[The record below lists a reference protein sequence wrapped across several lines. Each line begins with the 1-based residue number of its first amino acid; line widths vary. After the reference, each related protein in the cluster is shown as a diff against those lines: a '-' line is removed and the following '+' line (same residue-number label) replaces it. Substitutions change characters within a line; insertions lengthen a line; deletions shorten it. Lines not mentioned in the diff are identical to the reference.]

1 MNSLLADLLFPH
13 ITESVESIEA
23 QYPPRNLPEGAK
35 VTRFAPS
42 PTGFVHFGGMYQVMI
57 GERLAHQSGGVF
69 FLRIEDTDAK
79 REVEGAAQG
88 VIRTLSHYGAE
99 FDEGA
104 SIGEDGSIV
113 SKGIYGPFKQSQRA
127 KIYQT
132 YAKKL
137 VAEGKAYPVF
147 TTAEELEEALAVDK
161 KEENKTK
168 DWSATAEEARRE
180 MLANREITIDQVK
193 AQLEAGHPFVLRIL
207 SDGDGEKKVKVVDQI
222 KGALELPENDE
233 DFVLLKSDGIPTYHF
248 AHAVDDHLMGT
259 THVIRGEE
267 WLPSLPKHL
276 QLFRYLGFRA
286 PKYLHTAQ
294 VLRLDENGNKKKL
307 SKRDMGAKMEDYD
320 ALGYPPES
328 VIEYLMT
335 LLNSNYEEWHAANPT
350 LPYTDFPVTI
360 KKLSTSG
367 CLFDFDKLNDV
378 SKNVISRMT
387 ADQVYDNVLTWAKN
401 FDTDF
406 ADTLATYKDRA
417 VAAFAIGRGGK
428 KPRKDFATW
437 AEAKKFISFFFPAYF
452 AIEDKP
458 EGFSVEDIKKA
469 LTAFAA
475 SYDSAD
481 DSAVWFDKVKD
492 IAESLG
498 YCTNMKEYKQNP
510 EAYPGNV
517 GDVSGFIR
525 IALTGRSNSPDLYTV
540 MQILGKEE
548 SLARIHSYCEG
559 L

>member
-1 MNSLLADLLFPH
+1 MEEKFIAQWLKNRETAARMGVRLRPVEASDAMKTAHRWLSGHRESDGFSILADKHHLEL
-13 ITESVESIEA
+13 
-23 QYPPRNLPEGAK
+23 
-35 VTRFAPS
+35 
-42 PTGFVHFGGMYQVMI
+42 
-57 GERLAHQSGGVF
+57 
-69 FLRIEDTDAK
+69 
-79 REVEGAAQG
+79 
-88 VIRTLSHYGAE
+88 TL
-99 FDEGA
+99 
-104 SIGEDGSIV
+104 
-113 SKGIYGPFKQSQRA
+113 
-127 KIYQT
+127 
-132 YAKKL
+132 
-137 VAEGKAYPVF
+137 
-147 TTAEELEEALAVDK
+147 EALAVDK

-168 DWSATAEEARRE
+168 DWSATAEEARKE
-180 MLANREITIDQVK
+180 MLANRQFTIEEVK

-350 LPYTDFPVTI
+350 LPYTEFPVTI

-367 CLFDFDKLNDV
+367 CLFDFDKLIDV

-387 ADQVYDNVLTWAKN
+387 AQQVYGYVLEWAKN
-401 FDTDF
+401 FDPDF
-406 ADTLATYKDRA
+406 AQALETYKDRA
-417 VAAFAIGRGGK
+417 IAAFAIGRGGK

-437 AEAKKFISFFFPAYF
+437 AEAKRFISFFFPQYF

-458 EGFSVEDIKKA
+458 QGFATEDIRAA
-469 LTAFAA
+469 LNSFVAT
-475 SYDSAD
+475 YDPAD
-481 DSAVWFDKVKD
+481 DATVWFDKVKAV
-492 IAESLG
+492 AESLG

-548 SLARIHSYCEG
+548 SLARIHSYCEE